1 MLTLATT
8 LHAQSVTY
16 RHDDAK
22 QNQFTIGEIGTG
34 SLTPAA
40 YYSLFHSS
48 YSKKAASTNK
58 LSYRAQSGLAG
69 YMQVDPATDLDSAMI
84 KRAEIEALNLADRQ
98 IDLAWLAEGD
108 KISNKMSDFKNNIN
122 RITGLGGSYAQ
133 KEVWNE
139 RYNLINT
146 ALTVT
151 KGSYLPNAQRKKQ
164 YLAIYADAARENER
178 LVKYLVQLSNSKA
191 TTNLLNAT
199 YTKDNRTAQ
208 IAMEAMNR
216 WREAGW
222 SGSGEADR

>member
-1 MLTLATT
+1 
-8 LHAQSVTY
+8 
-16 RHDDAK
+16 
-22 QNQFTIGEIGTG
+22 
-34 SLTPAA
+34 
-40 YYSLFHSS
+40 
-48 YSKKAASTNK
+48 
-58 LSYRAQSGLAG
+58 
-69 YMQVDPATDLDSAMI
+69 
-84 KRAEIEALNLADRQ
+84 
-98 IDLAWLAEGD
+98 
-108 KISNKMSDFKNNIN
+108 
-122 RITGLGGSYAQ
+122 
-133 KEVWNE
+133 VWNE

>member
-1 MLTLATT
+1 
-8 LHAQSVTY
+8 
-16 RHDDAK
+16 
-22 QNQFTIGEIGTG
+22 
-34 SLTPAA
+34 
-40 YYSLFHSS
+40 
-48 YSKKAASTNK
+48 
-58 LSYRAQSGLAG
+58 
-69 YMQVDPATDLDSAMI
+69 MQVDPATDLDSAMI

-191 TTNLLNAT
+191 TTSLLNAT

-222 SGSGEADR
+222 SGSGGNDR